1 MLSRILF
8 DAFLFLLP
16 FALYGAYIW
25 LLRRRLKQDPAWRDT
40 PWTWLTIA
48 GLVLVALSFVVLRLA
63 EGDNGPAVVVPAHI
77 EDGRLVPSQVK
88 P

>member
-8 DAFLFLLP
+8 DGFLFLLP
-16 FALYGAYIW
+16 FILYGAYLW
-25 LLRRRLKQDPAWRDT
+25 LLHRRLEQDPAGRDT

-63 EGDNGPAVVVPAHI
+63 EGDNGAAVVVPAHM
-77 EDGRLVPSQVK
+77 ENGRLVPSQVK

>member
-1 MLSRILF
+1 MAS
-8 DAFLFLLP
+8 
-16 FALYGAYIW
+16 
-25 LLRRRLKQDPAWRDT
+25 QTPAKTWRDT

-63 EGDNGPAVVVPAHI
+63 EGDNGPAVIVPAHI